1 MTASS
6 LVWLSLLVAQADAER
21 STLDSVD
28 STRGGRHWIDQ
39 KTKPPKSA
47 EDSLKCFQI
56 EPGAKIELVASEPL
70 VMDPVA
76 IAFDHKG
83 RMFVVEYGDYPTGPE
98 NPDDPP
104 LSRVVLLE
112 NAIEFGMLPKRH
124 VFADNLSYCHSLM
137 PLMDGILVGAQTQI
151 LFLKDTDGD
160 NKADVRE
167 VWFDGFTPA
176 HPQMQIGNP
185 RWGFDNRVYL
195 NYGPGKVRMT
205 RPGFKP
211 TEAVQMPRKD
221 FWFDPLT
228 MEFGACSGLGQFG
241 NTIDHRG
248 YRFFTTNRNP
258 IMVEMLPPEAVKR
271 NPFAIIPKAYTDVGP
286 SGGDTR
292 VYPLV
297 DMKSNY
303 LSHAGTHTSACGV
316 TAYLGDLFEGDYR
329 DSVCVCEPIGHLV
342 TRTIVTP
349 DPNGVGLVANRA
361 REKADFLA
369 STDTWFR
376 PASLATGPDGA
387 VYLADMYR
395 LWVEHPKFLPP
406 DIAAR
411 INWREGEDRGRIWRI
426 APTGESDRP
435 ADRPVFR
442 PAQTTKDLTNLL
454 TDSNGW
460 RRMLGQRLIVERHD
474 VSAVPKLRN
483 MTKSFYVDPQDRRR
497 SFAPREETST
507 RALWTLDGLGVL
519 TASELENVFNS
530 ILNSNSEKLQWNA
543 APLLTNFTVGDVNW
557 TLSHDRLAHSKSA
570 RVRLRAALSLGEIH
584 TPHAT
589 SILTKL
595 AVQDGGDPWMAL
607 AILTSCAECSAEIA
621 SGVHDAWR
629 ESPETQLAGTHSGFV
644 RQLAEVCGARGD
656 RSELV
661 TLLES
666 FASDGDEV
674 TWWQS
679 AVLSG
684 LSRGLPR
691 HAPSNVPGNLPQLLS
706 IQSEPWLRF
715 AGAIKDVLNRS
726 KSIAL
731 DPGRRL
737 SDRVGAIELLSTAGQ
752 DGAFEVFAGLL
763 DAGQPSAL
771 QQAAIGGMRR
781 FDRPE
786 VAVTVIE
793 RWNRL
798 GPDARNE
805 ALALL
810 MSRTAW
816 TRLALQAMEENAIP
830 AAVIDVDRRVR
841 LLRHNDVAI
850 RKLAEKLF
858 GGAISANRKEVAK
871 KYEAA
876 LSESSVKLASI
887 EAGAK
892 VFQKTCIKCHK
903 HDGKGADVGPDISD
917 VRNRSREALLFD
929 ILDPNRK
936 VEPRFM
942 DYSVVTTDGRTFN
955 GLMISETAEAVVL
968 RQAEG
973 KQQVIP
979 RNDIEILK
987 ASGRSLMPEGVEK
1000 DVTVQQMADLLEFL
1014 KSRDRPALQSVTSGA
1029 P

>member
-6 LVWLSLLVAQADAER
+6 LVWLSLLIAQTDGER

-56 EPGAKIELVASEPL
+56 EPGAKIELVADEPL

-76 IAFDHKG
+76 IAFDQKG

-104 LSRVVLLE
+104 LSRVIMIE
-112 NAIEFGMLPKRH
+112 NAIDNGMLPKRH
-124 VFADNLSYCHSLM
+124 VFADNLKFCHSLM
-137 PLMDGILVGAQTQI
+137 PLMGGILVGAQTQI
-151 LFLKDTDGD
+151 LFLKDIDGD

-185 RWGFDNRVYL
+185 RWGFDNRIYL

-205 RPGFKP
+205 RPGFKL
-211 TEAVQMPRKD
+211 TEPVQMPRKD

-258 IMVEMLPPEAVKR
+258 IMVEMLPPEAIKR

-329 DSVCVCEPIGHLV
+329 DSVFVCEPIGHLV
-342 TRTIVTP
+342 TRTIVMP
-349 DPNGVGLVANRA
+349 DPNSVGLLAKRA

-376 PASLATGPDGA
+376 PVSLATGPAGA
-387 VYLADMYR
+387 LYLADMYR

-406 DIAAR
+406 EISAR

-426 APTGESDRP
+426 APASESVRP
-435 ADRPVFR
+435 ADRRVFQ
-442 PAQTTKDLTNLL
+442 PPKTTEDLTTLM
-454 TDSNGW
+454 TDSNRW
-460 RRMLGQRLIVERHD
+460 RRMLGQRLLVERHD
-474 VSAVPKLRN
+474 VSAVLKLRY
-483 MTKSFYVDPQDRRR
+483 MTRDYYLGSQGGSRV
-497 SFAPREETST
+497 FAPREETRT
-507 RALWTLDGLGVL
+507 RALWTLDGLGAL
-519 TASELENVFNS
+519 RTQDLEKVFNS
-530 ILNSNSEKLQWNA
+530 MSESKNEKLQWNA
-543 APLLTNFTVGDVNW
+543 ARLLPYFTDEDANW
-557 TLSHDRLAHSKSA
+557 TKDHERLARSKSP
-570 RVRLRAALSLGEIH
+570 RVRLRVAVSLGEIH
-584 TPHAT
+584 TSH
-589 SILTKL
+589 SKRLLTEL
-595 AVQDGGDPWMAL
+595 AVQDGADPWMAR
-607 AILTSCAECSAEIA
+607 AIVTSSRNRSTLVAQALKGQSSEYA
-621 SGVHDAWR
+621 D
-629 ESPETQLAGTHSGFV
+629 LV
-644 RQLAEVCGARGD
+644 RQLAEVTGARGD
-656 RSELV
+656 I
-661 TLLES
+661 
-666 FASDGDEV
+666 DEV
-674 TWWQS
+674 RSLVHQIVRAFTEMDVRIWWPS
-679 AVLSG
+679 AALSG
-684 LSRGLPR
+684 LETGLSRHRGGKI
-691 HAPSNVPGNLPQLLS
+691 PGNLLS
-706 IQSEPWLRF
+706 NPRVGLVFEVDTGALRN
-715 AGAIKDVLNRS
+715 VLGQA
-726 KSIAL
+726 KLIAL
-731 DPGRRL
+731 DAGRSV
-737 SDRVGAIELLSTAGQ
+737 SDRTGAIGMLTHLPFDEVRDACEILLKS
-752 DGAFEVFAGLL
+752 E
-763 DAGQPSAL
+763 QPIEI
-771 QQAAIGGMRR
+771 QRAAIGVLRNVGSEESARIVLEQW
-781 FDRPE
+781 P
-786 VAVTVIE
+786 V
-793 RWNRL
+793 L
-798 GPDARNE
+798 GPELKGSAIQ
-805 ALALL
+805 LL
-810 MSRTAW
+810 MARTST
-816 TRLALQAMEENAIP
+816 TRQVLVAMTEETIP
-830 AAVIDVDRRVR
+830 PSIVDVDRRVR
-841 LLRHNDVAI
+841 LLRSGDESV
-850 RKLAEKLF
+850 RKLAENLF
-858 GGAISANRKEVAK
+858 GGAISANRQEVAK
-871 KYEAA
+871 KYEDAV
-876 LSESSVKLASI
+876 SVAFVRLASA
-887 EAGAK
+887 EAGAR

-903 HDGKGADVGPDISD
+903 LDGKGANVGPDISD
-917 VRNRSREALLFD
+917 VRNRSREALLYD

-1014 KSRDRPALQSVTSGA
+1014 KSRDRPALHSSAT

>member
-1 MTASS
+1 MTSSS
-6 LVWLSLLVAQADAER
+6 LVWLSLLVAQVDGER

-39 KTKPPKSA
+39 KTLPPKSA

-56 EPGAKIELVASEPL
+56 EPGAKIELVVNEPL

-83 RMFVVEYGDYPTGPE
+83 QMFVVEYGDYPSGPD

-104 LSRVVLLE
+104 LSRVVMIE

-124 VFADNLSYCHSLM
+124 VFADNLKFCHSLM

-167 VWFDGFTPA
+167 VWFDGFEPA
-176 HPQMQIGNP
+176 HSQMQIGNP
-185 RWGFDNRVYL
+185 RWGFDNRIYL

-211 TEAVQMPRKD
+211 TEPVQMPRRD

-271 NPFAIIPKAYTDVGP
+271 NPFAIITRAHADVGP

-292 VYPLV
+292 VYPLI

-329 DSVCVCEPIGHLV
+329 DSVFVCEPIGHLV

-349 DPNGVGLVANRA
+349 DPNSVGLIAKRA

-376 PASLATGPDGA
+376 PVSLATGPDGA
-387 VYLADMYR
+387 LYLADMYR

-406 DIAAR
+406 EIAAR

-426 APTGESDRP
+426 APAGETDRP
-435 ADRPVFR
+435 ADRPAFR
-442 PAQTTKDLTNLL
+442 PAQTTKDLLTLL

-460 RRMLGQRLIVERHD
+460 RRMLGQRLFVERHD

-483 MTKSFYVDPQDRRR
+483 MTKGFYVDPNDRQR
-497 SFAPREETST
+497 SFAPRVETST
-507 RALWTLDGLGVL
+507 RALWTLHGLGALTTTELRNVL
-519 TASELENVFNS
+519 D
-530 ILNSNSEKLQWNA
+530 LNSEQLQWNA
-543 APLLTNFTVGDVNW
+543 APFLTYFTVGDVNW
-557 TLSHDRLAHSKSA
+557 TFNHDRLAHSKSA

-584 TPHAT
+584 TSH
-589 SILTKL
+589 SRRLLTEL
-595 AVQDGGDPWMAL
+595 AVQDGADPWMAR
-607 AILTSCAECSAEIA
+607 AIVTSSRSRSTVIAQALKGQSAEYA
-621 SGVHDAWR
+621 D
-629 ESPETQLAGTHSGFV
+629 LV
-644 RQLAEVCGARGD
+644 RQLAEVTGARGD
-656 RSELV
+656 I
-661 TLLES
+661 
-666 FASDGDEV
+666 DEV
-674 TWWQS
+674 RSLVHHIVRAFTEKDVRTWWPS
-679 AVLSG
+679 ASLSG
-684 LSRGLPR
+684 LATGLSRHRGGKL
-691 HAPSNVPGNLPQLLS
+691 PGNLLLS
-706 IQSEPWLRF
+706 SPRVGLVFQVDTEALRN
-715 AGAIKDVLNRS
+715 VLGQA
-726 KSIAL
+726 KLIAL
-731 DPGRRL
+731 DAGR
-737 SDRVGAIELLSTAGQ
+737 SVPDRTGAIGMLAHLPFNEVRDAYSILLKSDQ
-752 DGAFEVFAGLL
+752 PIEV
-763 DAGQPSAL
+763 QR
-771 QQAAIGGMRR
+771 AAI
-781 FDRPE
+781 E
-786 VAVTVIE
+786 VLRQIGSEESAQIVLDQWPV
-793 RWNRL
+793 L
-798 GPDARNE
+798 GPELRGSG
-805 ALALL
+805 LQLL
-810 MSRTAW
+810 MARTS
-816 TRLALQAMEENAIP
+816 TTKQVLVAMAEGTIP
-830 AAVIDVDRRVR
+830 ASIVDVDRRVR
-841 LLRHNDVAI
+841 LLRSGDKSI

-858 GGAISANRKEVAK
+858 GGAISANRQEVAK
-871 KYEAA
+871 TYENAVSPA
-876 LSESSVKLASI
+876 FVKLASA
-887 EAGAK
+887 EAGAT

-917 VRNRSREALLFD
+917 VRNRSREALLYD

-1014 KSRDRPALQSVTSGA
+1014 KSRDRPALQSVTSGT